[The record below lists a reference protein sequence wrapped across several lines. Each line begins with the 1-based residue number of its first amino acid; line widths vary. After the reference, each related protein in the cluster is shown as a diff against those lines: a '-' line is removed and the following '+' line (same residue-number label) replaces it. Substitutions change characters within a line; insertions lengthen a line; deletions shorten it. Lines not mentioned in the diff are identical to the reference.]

1 MTSVFDGVFALT
13 EGVPQLDGLICD
25 LDQKKFDGKCDQKG
39 SKMEEKGMRRFIEDV
54 FTSGTRDD
62 LSVVGRE
69 GDREDVL
76 GVSDETTGGGAVV
89 QVPQT
94 EGTVPRSREG
104 ELTVGGDDEV
114 LDEVVVSGEGLSG
127 DSVLFTSGDVPHHER
142 LVYRDQNYIRNEMG
156 K

>member
-1 MTSVFDGVFALT
+1 VTSVFDGVLALT
-13 EGVPQLDGLICD
+13 EGVPQLDGLI
-25 LDQKKFDGKCDQKG
+25 
-39 SKMEEKGMRRFIEDV
+39 
-54 FTSGTRDD
+54 SGTRDD

-69 GDREDVL
+69 SDREDVL
-76 GVSDETTGGGAVV
+76 GVSDETAGGGAVV

-104 ELTVGGDDEV
+104 ELTVGGDNEV

-142 LVYRDQNYIRNEMG
+142 LVSGTGEEDLRVLGEGGNGGDPSIVTLEGTSLNKNSVG
-156 K
+156 HLLSL